1 MLTFSVP
8 FIIGLPFSHMS
19 GISCSPEDVNV
30 YTVTPEIKEKH
41 PVTRL
46 FSRQN
51 FVSLVYCVAILRL
64 VNRIN
69 PHLKVGRVRQM
80 LRAESTSSQLDSET
94 VVEQERAHLFS
105 FPGTLLTLL
114 SLFSTLNITF
124 FHRQQKRGGNIDSL
138 LKSFNFSSFFFFP
151 FS

>member
-8 FIIGLPFSHMS
+8 FIIGLSFSPMS

-64 VNRIN
+64 VNSIN

-80 LRAESTSSQLDSET
+80 LRAESTASQLDSET
-94 VVEQERAHLFS
+94 VT
-105 FPGTLLTLL
+105 G
-114 SLFSTLNITF
+114 
-124 FHRQQKRGGNIDSL
+124 KRTPI
-138 LKSFNFSSFFFFP
+138 FFP
-151 FS
+151 WYPPDTAVSIFNTKYNIFS